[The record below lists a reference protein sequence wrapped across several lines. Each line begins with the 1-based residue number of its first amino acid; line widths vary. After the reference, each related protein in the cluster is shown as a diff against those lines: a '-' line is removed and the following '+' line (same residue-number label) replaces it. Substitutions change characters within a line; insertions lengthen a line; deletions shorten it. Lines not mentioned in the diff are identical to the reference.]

1 MSKIRRLVLD
11 VVVPSAVDV
20 IHITQDLA
28 ELASV
33 SGVSSFV
40 NEFDKKVINIKIIVE
55 GTDINYKSLEK
66 TITAHGGAVH
76 SVDSVAAGKQIIEDV
91 ETPQD

>member
-11 VVVPSAVDV
+11 VVVPTAVDV

-28 ELASV
+28 ELPSV
-33 SGVSSFV
+33 GGVSSFV

-55 GTDINYKSLEK
+55 GADINYKSLEK
-66 TITAHGGAVH
+66 TIAAHGGAVH
-76 SVDSVAAGKQIIEDV
+76 SVDSVAAGKQIVEDV
-91 ETPQD
+91 KTPQD